1 MENRKSNHG
10 NFSKKDI
17 LVLGYSKGL
26 MQIFGLTLVY
36 IVVI

>member
-17 LVLGYSKGL
+17 LVLGYSTGL
-26 MQIFGLTLVY
+26 MQIFALALVY
-36 IVVI
+36 FVVI